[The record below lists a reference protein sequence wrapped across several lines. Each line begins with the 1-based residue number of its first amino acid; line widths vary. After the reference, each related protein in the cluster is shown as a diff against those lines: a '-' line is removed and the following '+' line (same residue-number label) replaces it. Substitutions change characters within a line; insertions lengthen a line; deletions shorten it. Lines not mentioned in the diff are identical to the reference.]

1 MSGTSGLQLELA
13 PHTRPAEASPSQPQ
27 PQPQSYA
34 ATRAQPDAVPA
45 PQLDEPLRFEFTGTG
60 SEYFRIWVVNLL
72 LTILTLGIYSAWAKV
87 RKLQY
92 FYRNTRLDG
101 AIFDYHGNP
110 KVILKGR
117 VLAVALIG
125 AYKLAADISPVATVF
140 VVLALAGIMPWLLA
154 RSFRFKLANS
164 SYRGLR
170 FRFQGTARDAYRSL
184 ILLPIM
190 LAVIGFFVWSV
201 ITSYAQR
208 PDAGVVILAIFL
220 PLIAL
225 AVTVPL
231 AHYLLKR
238 FQHDNAGYGH
248 TSFYFHARL
257 KEFFKIYAK
266 AIGYVSLGGTLARMF
281 YKLTAPLYDH
291 LAHTAFGW
299 LFMALY
305 GAASTYISY
314 MLVRSFLESRI
325 QNLVW
330 NETELGPHRFV
341 SEARG
346 RSLLWIHASNLLLIV
361 LTFGL
366 YKPFAAI
373 RLLKYRVESMSL
385 IVDGNLEDFMAD
397 QTIDTAGAIGQEAGD
412 LFDIEIAL

>member
-1 MSGTSGLQLELA
+1 MRSSADLQLELA
-13 PHTRPAEASPSQPQ
+13 PQTRPAEVSPSPSPQ
-27 PQPQSYA
+27 QAHA
-34 ATRAQPDAVPA
+34 ATRTQPDVEPT

-110 KVILKGR
+110 KAILKGR
-117 VLAVALIG
+117 VLAVVLIG
-125 AYKLAADISPVATVF
+125 AYKLAADISPIATVF
-140 VVLALAGIMPWLLA
+140 VILALAGIMPWLLA

-170 FRFQGTARDAYRSL
+170 FRFQATARDAYRSL

-208 PDAGVVILAIFL
+208 PDSGIVLLAIFL

-238 FQHDNAGYGH
+238 FQHDNAGFGH
-248 TSFYFHARL
+248 TSFYFHAKA

-266 AIGYVSLGGTLARMF
+266 AIGYISLGGVLARLF
-281 YKLTAPLYDH
+281 YRLTAPLYDH
-291 LAHTAFGW
+291 LAHTTFGW

-305 GAASTYISY
+305 GAASTYVSY

-330 NETELGPHRFV
+330 NETELGPHRFL
-341 SEARG
+341 SETRG
-346 RSLLWIHASNLLLIV
+346 RQLLWIHATNLLLIV

-373 RLLKYRVESMSL
+373 RLLKYRVENMSL
-385 IVDGNLEDFMAD
+385 IVDGNLEEFMAD
-397 QTIDTAGAIGQEAGD
+397 QTIDTAGALGQEAGD